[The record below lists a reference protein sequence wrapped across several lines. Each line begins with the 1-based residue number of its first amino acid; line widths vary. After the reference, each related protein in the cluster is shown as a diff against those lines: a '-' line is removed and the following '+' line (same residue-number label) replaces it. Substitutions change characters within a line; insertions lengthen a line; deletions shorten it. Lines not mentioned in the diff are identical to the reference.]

1 MATEGFKPRATKVN
15 LPPAGHQR
23 DEVLKKRQDQLEE
36 KAETQT
42 AQLQTG
48 AIDPEVLKA
57 ERELLNSMDSTMVTG
72 ASPNYHYTWVNFQS
86 YHGWAVKSKL
96 AFRGWEV
103 VTDSNSCKDYNPGGE
118 AAECRQ
124 VDGTRKLGDV
134 LLMRIAIDR
143 FNILQALE
151 AEDRNKFSQTP
162 TSNLSAL
169 ADKYR
174 DRGLIV
180 RVNDSRD
187 LKTMESRHRG
197 AMAAQEKYEA
207 GLRDGTIQ
215 GV

>member
-1 MATEGFKPRATKVN
+1 MAEGFKPRTTKVT
-15 LPPAGHQR
+15 LPPAGHAR

-36 KAETQT
+36 KAETQA

-48 AIDPEVLKA
+48 TIDPDVLKA
-57 ERELLNSMDSTMVTG
+57 ERELLNSMDSTMVTN
-72 ASPNYHYTWVNFQS
+72 ADPAYHYTWVNFQS
-86 YHGWAVKSKL
+86 YHGWAVKAKL

-103 VTDSNSCKDYNPGGE
+103 VNGSMPEASECK
-118 AAECRQ
+118 Q

-134 LLMRIAIDR
+134 LLMRISIDR

-151 AEDRNKFSQTP
+151 AEDRNKFNQTP

-169 ADKYR
+169 ADKYAS
-174 DRGLIV
+174 RGLIV

-197 AMAAQEKYEA
+197 AMAAQEKFET
-207 GLRDGTIQ
+207 GLREGTIQ

>member
-1 MATEGFKPRATKVN
+1 MAEGFRRLNNPTT

-23 DEVLKKRQDQLEE
+23 TETLKKRQDKLDE
-36 KAETQT
+36 KAETQA

-48 AIDPEVLKA
+48 TIDPEVLKA
-57 ERELLNSMDSTMVTG
+57 ERELMNQMDSTLVTNADPG
-72 ASPNYHYTWVNFQS
+72 YHYTWVNFQS

-103 VTDSNSCKDYNPGGE
+103 VSGE
-118 AAECRQ
+118 MKEAVECRQ

-134 LLMRIAIDR
+134 LLMRISIDR
-143 FNILQALE
+143 YNILQALE
-151 AEDRNKFSQTP
+151 AEDRNKFNQTP
-162 TSNLSAL
+162 TSSLSAL

-174 DRGLIV
+174 DKGLIL

-187 LKTMESRHRG
+187 LKTMEARHRG
-197 AMAAQEKYEA
+197 AMAATEQFDKS
-207 GLRDGTIQ
+207 LRDGSIP